1 MIKIIGL
8 FRFSLVFFGAS
19 AALLPAFGV
28 AAVPTG
34 KAPQP
39 VLRLGDSP
47 EMLRLD
53 PKGRFLAFRQ
63 DEKLKVLDLKDSG
76 VHLVGVIP
84 AGPTFTWAPDGFRLL
99 YVKAAAVPAPGND
112 PTVLTSTEI
121 EVFDAALG
129 QSKTVRKLAS
139 ATGFPTMD
147 PRTLGAYVFTPDGLT
162 TVKLSFP
169 DDRLAK
175 WQIAH
180 RDNGKGKYVA
190 TGRGMLWFNG
200 DGTKMTQL
208 EDDGAVLESF
218 SVSPDGSAVSWATV
232 DGYVYRSHEGS
243 AAELVDRGRDP
254 AWHPEKNEL
263 LYAGA
268 RMSGNKISGYDLK
281 VANSSDK
288 RFITS
293 TPFSDERWPQ
303 WHHAGKRIFYTVAR
317 TTDLFMV
324 DMDAKQQ

>member
-1 MIKIIGL
+1 MTKIKAL
-8 FRFSLVFFGAS
+8 FLVLWVFVGDASPQMSAFGA
-19 AALLPAFGV
+19 L
-28 AAVPTG
+28 AVPSF
-34 KAPQP
+34 KEPQP

-63 DEKLKVLDLKDSG
+63 GEKLKVLDLKDSG
-76 VHLVGVIP
+76 VHLVGNVPDGP
-84 AGPTFTWAPDGFRLL
+84 AYTWAPDGFRLL
-99 YVKAAAVPAPGND
+99 YVNTPAPTELDQNGKAT
-112 PTVLTSTEI
+112 PTTHI

-147 PRTLGAYVFTPDGLT
+147 PRTLGAYLFTPDGLT
-162 TVKLSFP
+162 TVKLTFP

-180 RDNGKGKYVA
+180 RNNGKGKYVA
-190 TGRGMLWFNG
+190 TGRGLLWFNG
-200 DGTKMTQL
+200 DGTKMIQL
-208 EDDGAVLESF
+208 EDDGGALESF
-218 SVSPDGSAVSWATV
+218 SVSPDGSAVTWSTV
-232 DGYVYRSHEGS
+232 DGYVYRSREG
-243 AAELVDRGRDP
+243 APAELVDRGRDP

-263 LYAGA
+263 IYAGA

-281 VANSSDK
+281 VADGNEK
-288 RFITS
+288 RFITN

-324 DMDAKQQ
+324 EQKP

>member
-1 MIKIIGL
+1 MTNIIGL
-8 FRFSLVFFGAS
+8 IRFLAVFLGAS
-19 AALLPAFGV
+19 AAFVPAFGV
-28 AAVPTG
+28 VSVPANKG
-34 KAPQP
+34 PQP

-53 PKGRFLAFRQ
+53 PKSRFLAFRQ

-99 YVKAAAVPAPGND
+99 YVKAAAVPGTGDEAKA
-112 PTVLTSTEI
+112 LTATKI

-208 EDDGAVLESF
+208 EDDGGVLESF
-218 SVSPDGSAVSWATV
+218 SVSPDGSAVGWATV
-232 DGYVYRSHEGS
+232 DGYVYRSREGS

-268 RMSGNKISGYDLK
+268 RMSGNKITGYDLK
-281 VANSSDK
+281 VASGSDK
-288 RFITS
+288 HFITS

-317 TTDLFMV
+317 TTDLFMI
-324 DMDAKQQ
+324 DTDPKQY